1 MRLLWHIHGVI
12 CSSLITTWYYMCPS
26 WYIQITPDQ
35 VRFIQFLVWAT
46 WYHNWDPFT
55 VIWRTALCT
64 LYIVHTSCAGGVI
77 APDPELWLIR
87 VRGWCLHH
95 IITGLS
101 LRLSPPSL
109 QYQSSLHCPDT
120 PGEPAKDYN
129 AICFLSAKERYF
141 CNETSK
147 ACWRHHLGI
156 TILNSLSGLCLL
168 EFLSFC
174 LFFFFIFSCCL
185 FVSFI

>member
-1 MRLLWHIHGVI
+1 
-12 CSSLITTWYYMCPS
+12 MCPS

-156 TILNSLSGLCLL
+156 TTLNSLSGLCLF
-168 EFLSFC
+168 EFLSSV
-174 LFFFFIFSCCL
+174 FFFIFSFCL
-185 FVSFI
+185 FVSFISIFSFFTNHICGHAS